1 MSSSSNGRVLALDGA
16 RALCILSVL
25 FAHASGT
32 GVIPITR
39 LMHPAADLGVRGFF
53 VLSGFLITG
62 LLLRDERRP
71 LGVAMRDFYAR
82 RALRIFPAFYV
93 FIAGVMVLASAGL
106 ATWSSHDALFAATY
120 SMNFHGERVW
130 SLGHL
135 WSLAVEEQFY
145 LLWPAILLGLRPRRA
160 TSALLAAV
168 VLAPVVRLAVFYLW
182 PAQRALTDQA
192 FPCVFDAL
200 ATGCLLA
207 MFRKQL
213 ERDPRYMA
221 MLTSRA
227 FWLVPLLC
235 IATLVITHPSF
246 QLGIAPTLANAG
258 VALALHRLLS
268 VRTFATR
275 MLETRVLVK
284 LGVLSYSI
292 YLWQQVFLDRHWP
305 LWFHRFP
312 VNVAFA
318 VLAGAASYS
327 LVERPFLRMTSRF
340 RAARTSPLPD
350 ALAPSYRVSA

>member
-1 MSSSSNGRVLALDGA
+1 MSSSSNRRVLALDGA

-39 LMHPAADLGVRGFF
+39 LMKPAGDLGVRGFF

-62 LLLRDERRP
+62 LLLRDDGRP
-71 LGVAMRDFYAR
+71 LGLAMRDFYVR

-93 FIAGVMVLASAGL
+93 FIAGVLVLASFGL

-145 LLWPAILLGLRPRRA
+145 LLWPAILLALRPRRA
-160 TSALLAAV
+160 TSALVAAV
-168 VLAPVVRLAVFYLW
+168 VLAPLVRLAVFYLW

-207 MFRKQL
+207 MFRKPL

-221 MLTSRA
+221 MLTSRG
-227 FWLVPLLC
+227 FWLIPLLC
-235 IATLVITHPSF
+235 IATLVITHPSV
-246 QLGIAPTLANAG
+246 QLGISPTLANFG
-258 VALALHRLLS
+258 VALAIHRLLS

-275 MLETRVLVK
+275 MLETPVLVK
-284 LGVLSYSI
+284 IGVLSYSI

-312 VNVAFA
+312 INVVFA
-318 VLAGAASYS
+318 VLAGAASYY
-327 LVERPFLRMTSRF
+327 LVERPFLRLTSRF
-340 RAARTSPLPD
+340 RAPRTSHVPD
-350 ALAPSYRVSA
+350 AIAPAYSA

>member
-1 MSSSSNGRVLALDGA
+1 VVALDGV
-16 RALCILSVL
+16 RALCIVSVL

-62 LLLRDERRP
+62 LLLRDDARP
-71 LGVAMRDFYAR
+71 LGVAMRDFYVR

-93 FIAGVMVLASAGL
+93 FVAAVMILARLGL

-145 LLWPAILLGLRPRRA
+145 LLWPAILLVLRRRRA
-160 TSALLAAV
+160 TSVLIAAV
-168 VLAPVVRLAVFYLW
+168 VLAPLVRVAVFYLW
-182 PAQRALTDQA
+182 PAERSLTDQA

-207 MFRKQL
+207 IFRREI
-213 ERDPRYMA
+213 ERHPRYMA

-227 FWLVPLLC
+227 FWLIPLACL
-235 IATLVITHPSF
+235 ATLVITNPSI
-246 QLGIAPTLANAG
+246 QLGISPTLANLG
-258 VALALHRLLS
+258 VALAIHRVLV
-268 VRTFATR
+268 VRGVATR
-275 MLETRVLVK
+275 VLETPVLVK

-305 LWFHRFP
+305 VWFHRFP
-312 VNVAFA
+312 LDVVFA
-318 VLAGAASYS
+318 ILAGAASYY
-327 LVERPFLRMTSRF
+327 LVERPFLRLTARFRAPQTSRF
-340 RAARTSPLPD
+340 PD
-350 ALAPSYRVSA
+350 AIAPAYRASA